1 MPQYPTCTHIKE
13 DGTYCGSPALV
24 NRRYCYFHLNLRG
37 RRLRRA
43 QARRHSRPYRLQL
56 PALENLHAIQ
66 VAIGEIL
73 EAMAEGHLD
82 PKAGGIMLYGIQQA
96 TTVMLKIQEAA
107 EYADDEDDYDDD
119 EDEARRPLRVREFP
133 AFEQHY
139 GLPPNVSL
147 EADPDLALQHAED
160 DPAAD
165 PLPPAPVAITPPP
178 TPAARPHKKRDPDAP
193 LTFQELKHKLQYME
207 EIMRQDA
214 RKPAASVTAQQIDE
228 EDCEVSDSA

>member
-1 MPQYPTCTHIKE
+1 MTQYPTCSHTKE

-43 QARRHSRPYRLQL
+43 QARRHSQPYRLRL

-73 EAMAEGHLD
+73 EAMAEGQLD

-96 TTVMLKIQEAA
+96 TTVMLKIEEAA
-107 EYADDEDDYDDD
+107 EYADDDYDDD
-119 EDEARRPLRVREFP
+119 EEEAGRPLRVREFP

-147 EADPDLALQHAED
+147 EADPDVALQYAED
-160 DPAAD
+160 NPTAV
-165 PLPPAPVAITPPP
+165 PEPPAPVAATV
-178 TPAARPHKKRDPDAP
+178 TAPARTQKKRDPDAP
-193 LTFQELKHKLQYME
+193 PTFQELKRQLEYMQQ
-207 EIMRQDA
+207 IARQPA
-214 RKPAASVTAQQIDE
+214 RKPSASVTTEETND
-228 EDCEVSDSA
+228 EDCEVPDSA

>member
-1 MPQYPTCTHIKE
+1 MTQYPTCTHIKE

-24 NRRYCYFHLNLRG
+24 NRRYCFFHLNFRG

-43 QARRHSRPYRLQL
+43 QARRHNQPYRLQL

-73 EAMAEGHLD
+73 EAMADGQLD

-96 TTVMLKIQEAA
+96 TTVMLKIQDAA
-107 EYADDEDDYDDD
+107 QWDDDEDDDDD
-119 EDEARRPLRVREFP
+119 EAGRPLRVREFP

-160 DPAAD
+160 NPAAV
-165 PLPPAPVAITPPP
+165 PEPPVPIATTPPP
-178 TPAARPHKKRDPDAP
+178 IPAARTQKKRDPNAEP
-193 LTFQELKHKLQYME
+193 TFHELKRQLQYME
-207 EIMRQDA
+207 EISRHDA
-214 RKPAASVTAQQIDE
+214 RKPSASVTADEIDE
-228 EDCEVSDSA
+228 EDCEVPDSA

>member
-1 MPQYPTCTHIKE
+1 MTQYPTCTHIKE

-24 NRRYCYFHLNLRG
+24 NRRYCFFHLNFRG

-43 QARRHSRPYRLQL
+43 QARRHNQPYRLQL

-73 EAMAEGHLD
+73 EAMADGQLD

-96 TTVMLKIQEAA
+96 TTVMLKIQDAA
-107 EYADDEDDYDDD
+107 EYADDEDDDDN
-119 EDEARRPLRVREFP
+119 EEGQPHRVREFP

-160 DPAAD
+160 NPTAD
-165 PLPPAPVAITPPP
+165 ALPAPVATTTPPISA
-178 TPAARPHKKRDPDAP
+178 TRTHKKRDPNAEP
-193 LTFQELKHKLQYME
+193 TFHDLKRQLQYME
-207 EIMRQDA
+207 EIARQPA
-214 RKPAASVTAQQIDE
+214 RKPSASVTTEQTDE
-228 EDCEVSDSA
+228 EDCEVPDSA

>member
-43 QARRHSRPYRLQL
+43 QARRHSQPYRLQL

-73 EAMAEGHLD
+73 EAMAEGQLD

-96 TTVMLKIQEAA
+96 TTVMLKIQDAA
-107 EYADDEDDYDDD
+107 QWDDDEDDDDN
-119 EDEARRPLRVREFP
+119 EAGQPLRVREFP

-160 DPAAD
+160 GSAAV
-165 PLPPAPVAITPPP
+165 PLPPAPVATTTYCRPSR
-178 TPAARPHKKRDPDAP
+178 ARYVIGFA
-193 LTFQELKHKLQYME
+193 
-207 EIMRQDA
+207 
-214 RKPAASVTAQQIDE
+214 
-228 EDCEVSDSA
+228 

>member
-1 MPQYPTCTHIKE
+1 MFRQLN
-13 DGTYCGSPALV
+13 DALNNPSSLLRLEGV
-24 NRRYCYFHLNLRG
+24 FICLCNPDLRG

-43 QARRHSRPYRLQL
+43 QARRHSQPYRLQL

-73 EAMAEGHLD
+73 EAMADGQLD

-96 TTVMLKIQEAA
+96 TTVMLKIQDAA
-107 EYADDEDDYDDD
+107 EYADDEDDDDN
-119 EDEARRPLRVREFP
+119 EEGQPHRVREFP

-160 DPAAD
+160 NPAAV
-165 PLPPAPVAITPPP
+165 PEPPVPIATTPPP
-178 TPAARPHKKRDPDAP
+178 IPAARTQKKRDPNAEP
-193 LTFQELKHKLQYME
+193 TFHELKRQLQYME
-207 EIMRQDA
+207 EISRHDA
-214 RKPAASVTAQQIDE
+214 RKPSASVTADEIDE
-228 EDCEVSDSA
+228 EDCEVPDSA